1 MALDWDALEG
11 GELIDYVDSALKALA
26 PDLMPG
32 DAAIVGVIRKS
43 ALAYDMAVV
52 DGKALS
58 AMNYL
63 SYVSTGM
70 EKLGGSA
77 MARKALGVKPDEK
90 PRSGLAAVRGIR
102 SAPSAAETET
112 AKPARKRAPRKPP
125 AAGAKGA

>member
-11 GELIDYVDSALKALA
+11 GDLIDYVDSALKAMA

-32 DAAIVGVIRKS
+32 DAALVGVIRKS
-43 ALAYDMAVV
+43 ALAYDTAVV

-63 SYVSTGM
+63 SYVSTGI

-77 MARKALGVKPDEK
+77 MARKALGIKPEEK

-112 AKPARKRAPRKPP
+112 KPARKRAPRKPP
-125 AAGAKGA
+125 APKAKGA